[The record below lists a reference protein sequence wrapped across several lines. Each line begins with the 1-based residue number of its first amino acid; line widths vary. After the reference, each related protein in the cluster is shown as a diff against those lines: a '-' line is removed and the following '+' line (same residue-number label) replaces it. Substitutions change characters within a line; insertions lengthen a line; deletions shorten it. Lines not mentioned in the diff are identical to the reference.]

1 MFTPKEITPDDILKR
16 GMPPYFIGDFLEYVE
31 SLQIF
36 KDFHIPIKR
45 EPAKLQKIVHQYKRI
60 VADLKPQISKKKGE
74 YYGRIIYFTGNNDF
88 QYYSCFWDINRIKK
102 HIKKNPRRIYEI
114 PVKVLWASVDKA
126 EIDWRYVEKRNNKE
140 PVILVNFNPIN
151 ELFVIDG
158 NHRVA
163 KQVRKSPN
171 STMRAVVLT
180 EEEQLRFMAADYCR
194 ILYAI
199 HQNITTT
206 INYIA
211 GARDDLPLLD
221 VQYD

>member
-16 GMPPYFIGDFLEYVE
+16 GMPPYFISDFLEYVE

-36 KDFHIPIKR
+36 KDFHTPIKR
-45 EPAKLQKIVHQYKRI
+45 EPAKLQKIVHQYKQI
-60 VADLKPQISKKKGE
+60 VANFKPKIRMKKGE
-74 YYGRIIYFTGNNDF
+74 YYGRIIYFTDF

-102 HIKKNPRRIYEI
+102 HIKRNPRRIYEI
-114 PVKVLWASVDKA
+114 PVKILWDSVDKE

-140 PVILVNFNPIN
+140 PVILVNFNPAN
-151 ELFVIDG
+151 EIFVIDG

-163 KQVRKSPN
+163 KQYKKAPN